1 MSDSSISAGIMSGLK
16 YAAMLAF
23 PVLLAR
29 DRENTSESN
38 EVEIEKQIQSK
49 KIRVLIPDME
59 KIYK

>member
-1 MSDSSISAGIMSGLK
+1 MSGLK
-16 YAAMLAF
+16 YAVMLAF